1 MAFDGYLSIGF
12 ILELG
17 GCLQHISLG
26 EYHCLFRR
34 VFLTMKMSFAQ
45 HLPVRYSQSLLD
57 MLKSDYEMAP
67 EILQRIQ
74 DLCEPQDDVPPGFVS
89 IEQFFQAR
97 DLAIEHCGDNWLGF
111 RFGER
116 LGPLRLGALG
126 AAASSCHKVED
137 MFLLFARFA
146 NGMFPAHFENKV
158 EGEKFLVSCVF
169 PPFFAKN
176 KDFYSQVLV
185 SATFKLLDDLVGYL
199 PGDISIHFP
208 FSEQAEYAEKLPYN
222 LTFNNENIC
231 LEFPLSYAQAPLLT
245 SDPAA
250 HELYVKA
257 CESITKQLQ
266 SSKTLGASIRT
277 LLEGYEHGYPTLE
290 QIADMLRIPS
300 RTLRERLAKEKL
312 SYRQLLTQCRIDKAK
327 QLLETKDLTVAVI
340 ADQLGYGDT
349 ANFCRAFKRETGIS
363 PSEFRA
369 SE

>member
-1 MAFDGYLSIGF
+1 
-12 ILELG
+12 
-17 GCLQHISLG
+17 
-26 EYHCLFRR
+26 
-34 VFLTMKMSFAQ
+34 MKMSFAQ
-45 HLPVRYSQSLLD
+45 HLPVRYTQSLLG
-57 MLKSDYEMAP
+57 MLKSDYEVAP
-67 EILQRIQ
+67 KILQRIEE
-74 DLCEPQDDVPPGFVS
+74 LCQPSENVPAGFVS

-97 DLAIEHCGDNWLGF
+97 DLAIEHCGDNWLGY
-111 RFGER
+111 RFGQR

-126 AAASSCHKVED
+126 AAASSCHRVD
-137 MFLLFARFA
+137 SMFELIGRFA
-146 NGMFPAHFENKV
+146 NAMFPAHFENQIKGDRFSV
-158 EGEKFLVSCVF
+158 GCVF
-169 PPFFAKN
+169 PPFFEKN

-185 SATFKLLDDLVGYL
+185 AATFKLLDDLVGYL
-199 PGDISIHFP
+199 PRDVSIHFP
-208 FSEQAEYAEKLPYN
+208 FPEEVEYAQKLPYH
-222 LTFNNENIC
+222 LTFNNKNISF
-231 LEFPLSYAQAPLLT
+231 EFPLTYAQAPLLT

-257 CESITKQLQ
+257 CESITNQLQ

-327 QLLETKDLTVAVI
+327 QLLETKDLTVAAI